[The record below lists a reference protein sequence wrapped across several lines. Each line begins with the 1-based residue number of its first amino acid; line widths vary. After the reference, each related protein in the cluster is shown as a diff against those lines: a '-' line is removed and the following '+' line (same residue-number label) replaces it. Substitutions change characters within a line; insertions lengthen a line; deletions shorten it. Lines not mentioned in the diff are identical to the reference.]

1 MRDDIRNVGFLL
13 TPAFSILGLAA
24 AIEALFIANWL
35 SGRPLYAWRSLS
47 REGGAVRT
55 SSGLRFAVDGAI
67 AGPASYDAVFVLAS
81 FEPKENAR
89 DAKTRAWLRRLAR
102 YGTELGGI
110 ETGSEIL
117 AAAGLLD
124 GAEVAVHWD
133 NLQGFREVYPQC
145 HAVAQLFTM
154 SPGRLTCAGESAVLD
169 MMLQWIGGH
178 HGQPLAKEIAD
189 HLLLERQRP
198 PSGLQ
203 PAPGPAPMASPEALG
218 DPMLARAIALMEQR
232 IEEPL
237 ALSRI
242 AQRLGISL
250 RQLQRLF
257 ARHLGTT
264 PLAHYMLIRL
274 AKAHALL
281 QQTRLPVTEV
291 ALSAGFA
298 SPEHFSRLYRRSFG
312 RSPRADRNQTTDA
325 PVLRRRREREP

>member
-1 MRDDIRNVGFLL
+1 MIEATDFVAFDRRRAHDAIPAADGGRLARRCPKCGIPPH
-13 TPAFSILGLAA
+13 PAFSILGLAA

-110 ETGSEIL
+110 ATGSEIL

-169 MMLQWIGGH
+169 MMLQWIGGITANRW
-178 HGQPLAKEIAD
+178 P
-189 HLLLERQRP
+189 
-198 PSGLQ
+198 
-203 PAPGPAPMASPEALG
+203 
-218 DPMLARAIALMEQR
+218 
-232 IEEPL
+232 
-237 ALSRI
+237 
-242 AQRLGISL
+242 
-250 RQLQRLF
+250 
-257 ARHLGTT
+257 
-264 PLAHYMLIRL
+264 
-274 AKAHALL
+274 
-281 QQTRLPVTEV
+281 
-291 ALSAGFA
+291 
-298 SPEHFSRLYRRSFG
+298 RRSPIICCWSASVRPQARSRPRDRHPWPRPRRWAIRCSRG
-312 RSPRADRNQTTDA
+312 RSP
-325 PVLRRRREREP
+325 